1 MAAGTIRGVTA
12 NPEISVKIE
21 WLSLISTSK
30 DNTSIVTATLYYS
43 KTSSA
48 SSATAGEWEGTLRIG
63 DAYVTKEVQITIPA
77 SDTWVRVCDLEA
89 EVEHNANGTKTVDI
103 SADGAIEGTTL
114 SSTVCS
120 GTATLDTIGR
130 ASTISI
136 SDTWYVGE
144 SGRIYI
150 HSRSDDFTQ
159 KLYYSTN
166 QTDWT
171 LFANN
176 AEVYYDWVLPSALA
190 VAVPNANS
198 GTVYIKCET
207 YEGSALIGSYIASN
221 TYIISASYAA
231 PTISVS
237 VSQSNSADIP
247 LYICGKSTIT
257 IAATASTKYGASIVR
272 YLFDTDYAAENLL
285 SSNTSESISVAL
297 SKNALSNWT
306 YKVTVVDSRGNTATA
321 TGTVST
327 VAYEPP
333 TIASLTT
340 KRGTVTNGTFK
351 ESSSGA
357 CLAVSAAGEITAL
370 NNYNAKTCRVEYKN
384 ALDAEYTTLYEAT
397 LSGYDY
403 TFAYNTAAVFDKNK
417 AYHLRYTVS
426 DSFDSVSKVLYISSK
441 RVMLN
446 FRADGSGMAIG
457 GMSQAA
463 DVLEI
468 FLPLLPTGGLPKRG
482 VMTAKTPE
490 RLEFGE
496 DLQQLVYTQQTSD
509 NSDNLTFV
517 DGKIRCEKSG
527 VVLINCQ
534 ICFLSMIDSEYP
546 PDVYFDVLVNGAKIG
561 METVEV
567 GVTFGSYFYLS
578 ISQFAHTVTSGDVI
592 SVGARIEGAYNTD
605 EYAVIQ
611 EETANN
617 FLTVQY
623 I

>member
-12 NPEISVKIE
+12 NPEISVKID
-21 WLSLISTSK
+21 WLSIISTSK

-43 KTSSA
+43 KTSLA
-48 SSATAGEWEGTLRIG
+48 SSATAGDWEGTLRIG
-63 DAYVTKEVQITIPA
+63 DAYVTKEVQLTIPA

-136 SDTWYVGE
+136 VDKLYVGDTA
-144 SGRIYI
+144 RIYI
-150 HSRSDDFTQ
+150 HKRYDDFIS
-159 KLYYSTN
+159 KLYYSVN

-171 LFANN
+171 LIASTSD
-176 AEVYYDWVLPSALA
+176 VYIDWTLPSALA

-198 GTVYIKCET
+198 GTVYVMCET
-207 YEGSALIGSYIASN
+207 YEGDTMIGSYVASS
-221 TYIISASYAA
+221 TYTIQASYAA

-257 IAATASTKYGASIVR
+257 IAATASTQYGASIVR

-285 SSNTSESISVAL
+285 SSNASESISVAL

-321 TGTVST
+321 TGTVPT

-340 KRGTVTNGTFK
+340 KRGKVTNGTF
-351 ESSSGA
+351 EETSDGA
-357 CLAVSAAGEITAL
+357 CFAVSAAGAITAL
-370 NNYNAKTCRVEYKN
+370 NNYNKKTCLVEYKN

-426 DSFDSVSKVLYISSK
+426 DSFDSVTKVLYISSK

-463 DVLEI
+463 DALEI
-468 FLPLLPTGGLPKRG
+468 FLPILPTGGLPKRG
-482 VMTAKTPE
+482 VMTVKTPE
-490 RLEFGE
+490 RLEIGE

-534 ICFLSMIDSEYP
+534 ICLLSLFDVAYP

-561 METVEV
+561 METVVSEV
-567 GVTFGSYFYLS
+567 TWGKYYYLS

-592 SVGARIEGAYNTD
+592 SVGARIVNVYNED
-605 EYAVIQ
+605 GNAVVQ
-611 EETANN
+611 EDTANN